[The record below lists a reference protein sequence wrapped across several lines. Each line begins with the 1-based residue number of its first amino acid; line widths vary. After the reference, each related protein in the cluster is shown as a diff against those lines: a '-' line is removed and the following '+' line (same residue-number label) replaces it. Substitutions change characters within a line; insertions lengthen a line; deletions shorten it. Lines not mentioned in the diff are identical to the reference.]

1 MFCCRCVLLGHVAV
15 RFFLFW
21 FCFAAA
27 SFKDLSMII
36 LQHVSY
42 MSFLVFSFFLSIIDP
57 ISCVSCII
65 TTSLMVHRHRLPC
78 HRRSR
83 ICSRSLIALVLLLQR
98 EKQHVMIC
106 SSFLAAAAASLCE
119 VIKPRRLR
127 AGAAAAALLGT
138 KVGRLARPCFCSS
151 SCCFHVLDT
160 RLGSHAGQHSVSPT

>member
-1 MFCCRCVLLGHVAV
+1 MFCCRCVLLGRVAV

-42 MSFLVFSFFLSIIDP
+42 MSLLVFSFSLSIIDL

-65 TTSLMVHRHRLPC
+65 TSLMVHLHRLPC

-98 EKQHVMIC
+98 EKRHVMIC
-106 SSFLAAAAASLCE
+106 SSFLAAAATSLCE
-119 VIKPRRLR
+119 VIKPRRRR
-127 AGAAAAALLGT
+127 AGAAAALLGT

-160 RLGSHAGQHSVSPT
+160 RLGSHAGLQSVSRT

>member
-1 MFCCRCVLLGHVAV
+1 MSQLDIFR
-15 RFFLFW
+15 

-27 SFKDLSMII
+27 TFKDLSMII

-65 TTSLMVHRHRLPC
+65 KSLIVHLRRLPC
-78 HRRSR
+78 HRRNR

-106 SSFLAAAAASLCE
+106 SSLLAAAAASLCE

-127 AGAAAAALLGT
+127 AGAAAAAALLGT

-151 SCCFHVLDT
+151 CCCFHVLDT
-160 RLGSHAGQHSVSPT
+160 RLGSHAGQQSVSRT